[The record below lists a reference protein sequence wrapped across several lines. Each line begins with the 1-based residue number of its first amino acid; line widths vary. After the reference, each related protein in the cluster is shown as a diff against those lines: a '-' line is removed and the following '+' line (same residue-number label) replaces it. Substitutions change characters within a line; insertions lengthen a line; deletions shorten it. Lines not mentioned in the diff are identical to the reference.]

1 MKSFNNFS
9 VRYRCLRS
17 YSFIPFFAVL
27 ILFFTSCTSKPEP
40 YSILEF
46 PGEECVYNYSKSGIL
61 RFGESDSL
69 NPMAVLSSIGDL
81 FMFDEGNIF
90 IYNDTSSQNRFSFK
104 SLDGVLYVNDKIYAI
119 EIPDNDN
126 MIPWFE
132 NMKERDFSALQ
143 FINFSSKMPESYL
156 PYLTKLAEIK
166 PDAGLFFE
174 GDFGDM
180 AGLLKIF
187 KPRYVAGPDLL
198 RNDYDMLSGLTNL
211 EILMIS
217 LKDSVINDPLPSMPE
232 LKQLLL
238 TEIGKKI
245 VLTNNF
251 LINNKQ
257 IERVFIQK
265 QGSFDFS
272 LLKPLENL
280 KELVITEPDA
290 IINLDLINDHKKLE
304 VFSVT
309 GDGLDYNPALIRLPS
324 LRWMTFSSNLTQEE
338 FNSFVETH
346 PDLEIIQLFAN
357 DTISSLQALS
367 GLIKLSGLTV
377 TDTVA
382 DIASIKTLRNLKYLS
397 LPYDFL
403 DDSVNKVELQKSLPG
418 TRIVPNEGF
427 CLGSGWLLLLIPL
440 VLIIRFFG
448 RQEKQRLQDE
458 IKS

>member
-1 MKSFNNFS
+1 M
-9 VRYRCLRS
+9 RYRYLMDCS
-17 YSFIPFFAVL
+17 FFAIFVGL
-27 ILFFTSCTSKPEP
+27 ILFFTSCTTRPEP

-69 NPMAVLSSIGDL
+69 NPIAVLSSIGDL
-81 FMFDEGNIF
+81 FTFEEGNIF
-90 IYNDTSSQNRFSFK
+90 IYNETFLQNRFLFEYIDDSAI
-104 SLDGVLYVNDKIYAI
+104 YVNGKIYAI
-119 EIPDNDN
+119 EIPGNDD
-126 MIPWFE
+126 MIPWFK
-132 NMKERDFSALQ
+132 NLKERDLSALQ

-174 GDFGDM
+174 RDFGEM
-180 AGLLKIF
+180 ADLLKIF
-187 KPRYVAGPDLL
+187 KPRYVAGPTLS
-198 RNDYDMLSGLTNL
+198 RGDYDVLSGLNNL

-238 TEIGKKI
+238 TGVDKKI

-257 IERVFIQK
+257 IERVFMQK
-265 QGSFDFS
+265 QGGIDFS

-309 GDGLDYNPALIRLPS
+309 GDGLDFNPALIRLPS
-324 LRWMTFSSNLTQEE
+324 LRWISFSLNLTQEE
-338 FNSFVETH
+338 FNSFIETH
-346 PDLEIIQLFAN
+346 PDLEVIQLLAN
-357 DTISSLQALS
+357 DTIRSLQALS
-367 GLIKLSGLTV
+367 GLSKLSGLTL
-377 TDTVA
+377 TDTIT

-403 DDSVNKVELQKSLPG
+403 DDSANRAELQKSLPG

-427 CLGSGWLLLLIPL
+427 CMGSGWLLLLIPL
-440 VLIIRFFG
+440 VLIIRFFTG
-448 RQEKQRLQDE
+448 RKNRGFRMG
-458 IKS
+458 